1 MALPSPMEI
10 ISGSTLA
17 PSMLSYN
24 GNILLIVVHA
34 LLWFTPAFIILAN
47 KDDMEKGQGDLEKQI
62 LTLYWVFSFST
73 PVILVAYEIGMWLM
87 GYYPKGFTI
96 AQGVIFGF
104 GYLTLGL
111 GAASTA
117 NLNDKDNVN
126 MMVLALF
133 FTSSALG
140 MYTTFYTTFLKQ
152 HSKGDRPL
160 LGN

>member
-1 MALPSPMEI
+1 
-10 ISGSTLA
+10 
-17 PSMLSYN
+17 
-24 GNILLIVVHA
+24 
-34 LLWFTPAFIILAN
+34 
-47 KDDMEKGQGDLEKQI
+47 MEKGQDDLEKQI

-73 PVILVAYEIGMWLM
+73 PVILVAYEIGMWLV

-96 AQGVIFGF
+96 AQGGIFGF

-126 MMVLALF
+126 MMVLSLF

-152 HSKGDRPL
+152 YSKGDRPL